1 MSKQVTNEEVLA
13 AGKKKRQAQRQKT
26 AAETN
31 KFNATKVAGH
41 EAAAEQALAEADAI
55 NQEVEEGIVAENN
68 VETPTYQSITYNGKT
83 YSPEEVGKMFN
94 AIETWGQHNLRP
106 GDLKRFQKGMEGLH
120 AQNQAGHIFISGV
133 DPDYNRRGKFGGDAN
148 IIPEILLLR
157 LLKEGSSGGTAT
169 SGTSSTSTQPSATST
184 TSGSPVGKID
194 DFRKY
199 IMDTQ
204 FGGNYQQYKA
214 DLEAEERYTTRE
226 ERLEHIRDAARAIM
240 TERNLDTS
248 DLDALTEEK
257 DLLRQMQALG
267 VNMNEVRQYLGIQK
281 AVVDPYN
288 IKIDPTKIH
297 QGYTVVQDLMN
308 DGYGIITGPNGPVL
322 IDSNYQQVKKG
333 PDELI
338 HNKNG
343 YVIFTDSQGNLKYG
357 DLASFNQADFKA
369 LQNINSLGTT
379 TFTGWQDYT
388 IGNESKWND
397 YLEDIFEGKSGK
409 VQYLDIT
416 GVFPELQGYG
426 DYKIIATDNI
436 SEDAQGGK
444 YFQNSNG
451 YLYKP
456 NGEKIP
462 IKINTGTDSK
472 ITITGPDNKV
482 LYSGFG
488 ETRTNYD
495 TGWLDKGSYDFSY
508 MDDYG
513 LNRGIRGNED
523 YNLDMEEIDRETG
536 KLKDKWYHND
546 ALSILGNVGLMI
558 SGFFT
563 GGATTAAAWGARGL
577 SAGAKA
583 IKAAKAAKA
592 LKKLS
597 KTAKTAKHLNTGVGA
612 LGTAGLIVHTLTGGY
627 GQQMDAETAEEM
639 SALIDGM
646 SSDLLNKNQYS
657 DTDAKAYA
665 YTVYRILTKEN
676 TQSLQRGVREML
688 MSEGWTTNDI
698 KQLYDQFINF
708 GIVKEKTLEKRN
720 GGVLKAQSGLSFE
733 NVVTKDNEDIYK
745 AQWAE
750 QKAIDDYNNMTE
762 VGDPHAQT
770 KGGHGIGSNE
780 WDVYDT
786 VDSIVIGLDTL
797 AAGASFIP
805 GAGSIVSAISGIA
818 ATGVQFINDIAKGE
832 EGSTVLKNLA
842 WNGAFAVLG
851 AIPGVKAL
859 KAGKAIKAGK
869 QAINKSVKEIHKLA
883 KAEDNMEGAL
893 KAYETA
899 ADSIKSALVNN
910 KKEIATGLSK
920 LANNEWV
927 MGAAKW
933 AGRAMQVAGA
943 GTGAIGAYNVI
954 TDAASGEEIQLQDVR
969 MMLGG
974 LTGTAAG
981 AMHSLGKRAA
991 KNVGT
996 TVGNAMDELGIV
1008 AKTDAIPKQ
1017 EVKIGDVEIEIDVT
1031 ANMTKKQAKEAAN
1044 NKIKE
1049 IRNNLEQEI
1058 KKPVGNGEGQITE
1071 EALKQNKELI
1081 AKYDAALEDDTWLKF
1096 WKKKDIKGFDENAA
1110 KQSDDWKNQLIATK
1124 PKSEGDSA
1132 WQNFGRWYG
1141 KRYLGLNEKSVK
1153 ALFKDDGAID
1163 DVKAYQSSKAAQE
1176 AQKTDIAET
1185 EPQVKGVEPNV
1196 EVKPEV
1202 NPASSPEYNPKNASM
1217 EAAPKTAESPI
1228 KTPIEV
1234 RAQTGQQIE
1243 SPIKGA
1249 NEVPQEL
1256 QKLTKEKNNKIVYT
1270 KQELDDQELKHVTS
1284 KKELLAKRKQLVQQN
1299 PNLYEL
1305 KGGRL
1310 HLKRIDGKLTT
1321 EARRWFDD
1329 LIKRGLQP
1337 DYVKGANGV
1346 FIDPVTKE
1354 TIYYSEGGSLNQIQ
1368 LQKLGGLAQK
1378 ANNRLGEPSSIQVDK
1393 FQPGGSARPAG
1404 SSANIQYT
1412 SENSNW
1418 YDLMG
1423 ENFLNQ
1429 LYQRLANAKTPQ
1441 EKTNLLNQI
1450 NGFQTAHHGLY
1461 TTQTDLNGDKRQLK
1475 TWVNKNEDVEKYQ
1488 TDINNAFNFVNQE
1501 GIANATNLGAFT
1513 TTKNSYGI
1521 DAATKWGADGLY
1533 GAQTDMR
1540 RVLGRKGDMT
1550 DDQFDYHKN
1559 MFNSLGYE
1567 MYLDEPT
1574 GYYMLKEK
1582 STTDP
1587 TVEKPEDNPKVN
1599 PEVEPKKDPN
1609 VTVTPTTENGESP
1622 KQYMGLDA
1630 TAVEALPTL
1639 LRSLQTNKANL
1650 ELMNSTTAPLH
1661 RYKNDHYKLTTDLT
1675 SENYLGALA
1684 AQAYHHADNV
1694 AHNTADLRQAQAVQ
1708 MQGNQQASDYQL
1720 KGALANKQ
1728 AYDESSKIAMAT
1740 ENEDSNYNRQV
1751 ADTNDQII
1759 NADIMAK
1766 MQQLAGY
1773 NTANKNNWDTYET
1786 TVRMGKDLVKKQLA
1800 SQAQQKAYM
1809 DYQNN
1814 YKTAYDK
1821 YTTDTNAVTD
1831 AISSLLQEQQDQYNL
1846 ASEGGANMSQFN
1858 SVFDADQKVSF
1869 YRYNPTTR
1877 QYEENAS
1884 YFDPKQNSNAAAYQL
1899 AKQKGWTWNQLKEY
1913 LNNQAYKT
1921 YESSVANYYRDY
1933 NNALNGTQYVHG
1945 QYYHIPYQEPW
1956 RGYLSDR
1963 TITQHKDGGTL
1974 SAKDRKEI
1982 VRLREGYKNLQKQVE
1997 NMYESLKRDSKMV
2010 ENILDGLSKERSFL
2024 LKQIFR

>member
-106 GDLKRFQKGMEGLH
+106 GDLKRFQKGMEGLR
-120 AQNQAGHIFISGV
+120 ASNQAGHIFISGV

-226 ERLEHIRDAARAIM
+226 ERLEHIRDAARDIM

-248 DLDALTEEK
+248 NLDALTEEK

-281 AVVDPYN
+281 EVVDPYN
-288 IKIDPTKIH
+288 ITLDMDKIP
-297 QGYTVVQDLMN
+297 GYTKVADYMN
-308 DGYGIITGPNGPVL
+308 DGYAVIEKNGVKRI
-322 IDSNYQQVKKG
+322 IDSNYQLVEAV
-333 PDELI
+333 PDHLFM
-338 HNKNG
+338 NKNG
-343 YVIFTDSQGNLKYG
+343 KVLFTDSQGNILTG
-357 DLASFNQADFKA
+357 DLTSFDANQYKA
-369 LQNINSLGTT
+369 LQNVEGHKDWSK
-379 TFTGWQDYT
+379 GWITYQMGDDSYY
-388 IGNESKWND
+388 ND
-397 YLEDIFEGKSGK
+397 YFEKLYEGRTGEVKTYDATGSFPNLPGYEGYKVLVNDGLYEDESGAAIFK
-409 VQYLDIT
+409 
-416 GVFPELQGYG
+416 
-426 DYKIIATDNI
+426 
-436 SEDAQGGK
+436 
-444 YFQNSNG
+444 NSNG
-451 YLYKP
+451 WLYDPKTG
-456 NGEKIP
+456 NKKA
-462 IKINTGTDSK
+462 IKINTGADSK
-472 ITITGPDNKV
+472 VTITDESGTA

-488 ETRTNYD
+488 GTPTNHD
-495 TGWLDKGSYDFSY
+495 ANWLQSGYSDFRY
-508 MDDYG
+508 MNDYA
-513 LNRGIRGNED
+513 LNRGIIGNED
-523 YNLDMEEIDRETG
+523 YNLDLEEIDLETG
-536 KLKDKWYHND
+536 KLKDEWYHND
-546 ALSILGNVGLMI
+546 AVGAIGNALLWGAGLL
-558 SGFFT
+558 T
-563 GGATTAAAWGARGL
+563 GGAATALGATAKGLKAVKGAKNIAKWTKKGSTFLKNHKKAAGWLGKAAA
-577 SAGAKA
+577 
-583 IKAAKAAKA
+583 
-592 LKKLS
+592 
-597 KTAKTAKHLNTGVGA
+597 T
-612 LGTAGLIVHTLTGGY
+612 TGGIVMAITNGY
-627 GQQMDAETAEEM
+627 WQQMDPELAKEM
-639 SALIDGM
+639 QGLISNM
-646 SSDLLNKNQYS
+646 SGDLLTNNNYS
-657 DTDAKAYA
+657 DVDAKAYA
-665 YTVYRILTKEN
+665 YTVYRILTKER
-676 TQSLQRGVREML
+676 TQSLQKGVRDML
-688 MSEGWTTNDI
+688 MTEGWTQDDI
-698 KQLYDQFINF
+698 RQLFNQFEAF
-708 GIVKEKTLEKRN
+708 GIVNAKASASTQTPSQKQ
-720 GGVLKAQSGLSFE
+720 GGILKAQTGLVL
-733 NVVTKDNEDIYK
+733 NGVTDDTMEESKIAYDK
-745 AQWAE
+745 
-750 QKAIDDYNNMTE
+750 QKAIDDYNNME
-762 VGDPHAQT
+762 MVGDPYVKT

-780 WDVYDT
+780 WDAYDT

-805 GAGSIVSAISGIA
+805 GVGSIVSAISGVA
-818 ATGVQFINDIAKGE
+818 ATGVQLINDIAKGE
-832 EGSTVLKNLA
+832 EGPTVLKNLA

-859 KAGKAIKAGK
+859 KAGKAIKQGIKAVD
-869 QAINKSVKEIHKLA
+869 KSVDAMKTAA
-883 KAEDNMEGAL
+883 KAGNMDDAL
-893 KAYETA
+893 NLYETA
-899 ADSIKSALVNN
+899 ADSIKSTLRKD
-910 KKEIATGLSK
+910 KKAIGWGLDK

-927 MGAAKW
+927 MGAAKY

-996 TVGNAMDELGIV
+996 TIGNAMDELGIV

-1017 EVKIGDVEIEIDVT
+1017 KVKIGDVEIEIDVT

-1081 AKYDAALEDDTWLKF
+1081 AKYDAALEDSTWLKF

-1110 KQSDDWKNQLIATK
+1110 KQSDDWKNQLVATK

-1141 KRYLGLNEKSVK
+1141 KRYLGLDEASVK
-1153 ALFKDDGAID
+1153 QMFKADEAID
-1163 DVKAYQSSKAAQE
+1163 DIKAYQKSKTA
-1176 AQKTDIAET
+1176 KSIDAET
-1185 EPQVKGVEPNV
+1185 TKTSNEPKQVEEPTSTQ
-1196 EVKPEV
+1196 KPAV
-1202 NPASSPEYNPKNASM
+1202 NPTSDPNYNPKNASM
-1217 EAAPKTAESPI
+1217 EDAPQAVESPI
-1228 KTPIEV
+1228 KTPTEV
-1234 RAQTGQQIE
+1234 QAQTGQQLE
-1243 SPIKGA
+1243 SPIKGV
-1249 NEVPQEL
+1249 NESP
-1256 QKLTKEKNNKIVYT
+1256 KISNT
-1270 KQELDDQELKHVTS
+1270 
-1284 KKELLAKRKQLVQQN
+1284 KKELSEYIKNN
-1299 PNLYEL
+1299 PGKGL
-1305 KGGRL
+1305 KLRGGKIVLER
-1310 HLKRIDGKLTT
+1310 DTNGKLTR
-1321 EARRWFDD
+1321 EAKAFISQ
-1329 LIKRGLQP
+1329 LSKQGIKGRPLKPGEFRGLPANQFSQAVYELP
-1337 DYVKGANGV
+1337 DG
-1346 FIDPVTKE
+1346 TL
-1354 TIYYSEGGSLNQIQ
+1354 IYYQQGGSLNQIQ

-1378 ANNRLGEPSSIQVDK
+1378 ANNRLGESSNIQVDK

-1412 SENSNW
+1412 SENPNW
-1418 YDLMG
+1418 FSLMG
-1423 ENFLNQ
+1423 NEFIQQ
-1429 LYQRLANAKTPQ
+1429 LINKLKSETDPEKRKQLVNRINEMQRNHAA
-1441 EKTNLLNQI
+1441 
-1450 NGFQTAHHGLY
+1450 LY
-1461 TTQTDLNGDKRQLK
+1461 KTQTTDGKLK
-1475 TWVNKNEDVEKYQ
+1475 DWITKDEATSAYQ
-1488 TDINNAFNFVNQE
+1488 KTINDEFSFVNTD
-1501 GIANATNLGAFT
+1501 GISNATNQGLFT

-1521 DAATKWGADGLY
+1521 DSPTKWGTDGLY

-1540 RVLGRKGDMT
+1540 RLLGRSGDYDLDPSMLNT
-1550 DDQFDYHKN
+1550 I
-1559 MFNSLGYE
+1559 NSGFEELGYE

-1582 STTDP
+1582 SATDP
-1587 TVEKPEDNPKVN
+1587 TVKKPEDNTKVN
-1599 PEVEPKKDPN
+1599 TEVKPKTDPN
-1609 VTVTPTTENGESP
+1609 VTVSPTPEKVEPP

-1630 TAVEALPTL
+1630 TAIEALPTL

-1650 ELMNSTTAPLH
+1650 ELINSTNAPLH

-1708 MQGNQQASDYQL
+1708 MQGNQQASDLQL
-1720 KGALANKQ
+1720 QGAQANKK

-1800 SQAQQKAYM
+1800 SQAQQQAYM

-1821 YTTDTNAVTD
+1821 YTTDTSAMTD
-1831 AISSLLQEQQDQYNL
+1831 TISSLLQEQQDQYNL
-1846 ASEGGANMSQFN
+1846 ASEGGADMSQFN

-1963 TITQHKDGGTL
+1963 TITQHKEGGTL

>member
-31 KFNATKVAGH
+31 KFNATKVAEH
-41 EAAAEQALAEADAI
+41 EAAAAQALAEADAI
-55 NQEVEEGIVAENN
+55 NQEVDEGIVAEDN

-106 GDLKRFQKGMEGLH
+106 GDLKRFQKGMEGLR
-120 AQNQAGHIFISGV
+120 ASNQAGHIFISGV

-148 IIPEILLLR
+148 IIPERLLLK
-157 LLKEGSSGGTAT
+157 LLEGSSGGTAT
-169 SGTSSTSTQPSATST
+169 SGTSSTSTPPSATST

-248 DLDALTEEK
+248 NLDALTEEK
-257 DLLRQMQALG
+257 DLLRQMQSLG

-281 AVVDPYN
+281 EVVDPYN
-288 IKIDPTKIH
+288 ITLDMDKIP
-297 QGYTVVQDLMN
+297 GYTKVADYMN
-308 DGYGIITGPNGPVL
+308 DGYAVIEKDGVKRI
-322 IDSNYQQVKKG
+322 IDSNYQLVEAV
-333 PDELI
+333 PDHLFM
-338 HNKNG
+338 NKNG
-343 YVIFTDSQGNLKYG
+343 KVLFTDSQGNILTG
-357 DLASFNQADFKA
+357 DLTSFDANQYKA
-369 LQNINSLGTT
+369 LQNANNQGRTP
-379 TFTGWQDYT
+379 FQMNPYK
-388 IGNESKWND
+388 IGDDNTWND
-397 YLEDIFEGKSGK
+397 YFETLFAGQTGEKQWTDLTGK
-409 VQYLDIT
+409 
-416 GVFPELQGYG
+416 FPELTGYG
-426 DYKIIATDNI
+426 DYKIIATDGITTDGNGLFFNN
-436 SEDAQGGK
+436 SDAWLFNPKTGQK
-444 YFQNSNG
+444 
-451 YLYKP
+451 
-456 NGEKIP
+456 EA
-462 IKINTGTDSK
+462 IKINTGADSK
-472 ITITGPDNKV
+472 ITITGSNGQV
-482 LYSGFG
+482 LYTGFG
-488 ETRTNYD
+488 EDRQNYD
-495 TGWLDKGSYDFSY
+495 LGWYNAGIHDLSY
-508 MDDYG
+508 MNDYEISG
-513 LNRGIRGNED
+513 DVVGNANYD
-523 YNLDMEEIDRETG
+523 IDLEEINLKTG
-536 KLKDKWYHND
+536 DLKDNWWNND
-546 ALSILGNVGLMI
+546 IWRWINPLSFGPLGALLSSKYGKQLTAEQAEQLAPKI
-558 SGFFT
+558 SNIS
-563 GGATTAAAWGARGL
+563 RQL
-577 SAGAKA
+577 
-583 IKAAKAAKA
+583 
-592 LKKLS
+592 LS
-597 KTAKTAKHLNTGVGA
+597 KTEYDDV
-612 LGTAGLIVHTLTGGY
+612 
-627 GQQMDAETAEEM
+627 
-639 SALIDGM
+639 
-646 SSDLLNKNQYS
+646 
-657 DTDAKAYA
+657 DTKAYA
-665 YTVYRILTKEN
+665 YTVYRILTKEG
-676 TQSLQRGVREML
+676 TQSLQKGVREFL
-688 MSEGWTTNDI
+688 KDWSPTHI
-698 KQLYDQFINF
+698 QQLHNKLKAF
-708 GIVKEKTLEKRN
+708 GIIASKTPQTTQTESQKQ
-720 GGVLKAQSGLSFE
+720 GGILKAQSGMSLDNMVTPE
-733 NVVTKDNEDIYK
+733 NADIYK

-750 QKAIDDYNNMTE
+750 QKAIDNYNNME
-762 VGDPHAQT
+762 MVGNPHVKT

-780 WDVYDT
+780 WDIYDT
-786 VDSIVIGLDTL
+786 ADSIVIGLDTL

-805 GAGSIVSAISGIA
+805 GVGSIVSAISGVA
-818 ATGVQFINDIAKGE
+818 ATGVQLINDIAKGE
-832 EGSTVLKNLA
+832 DGSTVLKNLA

-859 KAGKAIKAGK
+859 KAGKAIKQGIKAVD
-869 QAINKSVKEIHKLA
+869 KSVDAMKTAA
-883 KAEDNMEGAL
+883 KAGNMDDAL
-893 KAYETA
+893 NLYETA
-899 ADSIKSALVNN
+899 ADSIKSTLRKD
-910 KKEIATGLSK
+910 KKAIGWGLDK

-927 MGAAKW
+927 MGAAKY

-954 TDAASGEEIQLQDVR
+954 TDAASGEEVQLQDVR

-991 KNVGT
+991 KNIGT
-996 TVGNAMDELGIV
+996 TVGDAMDELGIA
-1008 AKTDAIPKQ
+1008 AKSTTPGKQ
-1017 EVKIGDVEIEIDVT
+1017 KVKLGKHEVEIDVA
-1031 ANMTKKQAKEAAN
+1031 ANMTKDEAREAA
-1044 NKIKE
+1044 KS
-1049 IRNNLEQEI
+1049 Q
-1058 KKPVGNGEGQITE
+1058 
-1071 EALKQNKELI
+1071 LI
-1081 AKYDAALEDDTWLKF
+1081 AKRDEAKRVATLKAGTKDGDVDVTEALIKQKQSEADELDRLLAKDDKF
-1096 WKKKDIKGFDENAA
+1096 FSKKMKLSGFDENAA
-1110 KQSDDWKNQLIATK
+1110 KQSDDWKNQLVATK

-1141 KRYLGLNEKSVK
+1141 KRYLGLDEKSVK
-1153 ALFKDDGAID
+1153 SLFKDDGAID
-1163 DVKAYQSSKAAQE
+1163 DVKSYQSSKAAQE

-1185 EPQVKGVEPNV
+1185 EPQVKDVETNV

-1217 EAAPKTAESPI
+1217 EPNQEIPTEGPKLLNAYVNPNKQLTKNPFTSSQVTNPKTQTSKVQIKLPAYVEETLKTYPGLKWNGKTYGLQRTPDGKNYSKESKLLL
-1228 KTPIEV
+1228 KT
-1234 RAQTGQQIE
+1234 
-1243 SPIKGA
+1243 
-1249 NEVPQEL
+1249 L
-1256 QKLTKEKNNKIVYT
+1256 LKNPNNWKRV
-1270 KQELDDQELKHVTS
+1270 ELDG
-1284 KKELLAKRKQLVQQN
+1284 KRYFEGIGSHN
-1299 PNLYEL
+1299 
-1305 KGGRL
+1305 
-1310 HLKRIDGKLTT
+1310 
-1321 EARRWFDD
+1321 
-1329 LIKRGLQP
+1329 RGLIIEYQQ
-1337 DYVKGANGV
+1337 
-1346 FIDPVTKE
+1346 
-1354 TIYYSEGGSLNQIQ
+1354 GGSLNQIQ

-1378 ANNRLGEPSSIQVDK
+1378 ANNRLGESSNIQVDK

-1412 SENSNW
+1412 SENPNW
-1418 YDLMG
+1418 FSLMG
-1423 ENFLNQ
+1423 NEFIQQ
-1429 LYQRLANAKTPQ
+1429 LINKLKSETDPEKRKQLVNRINEMQRNHAA
-1441 EKTNLLNQI
+1441 
-1450 NGFQTAHHGLY
+1450 LY
-1461 TTQTDLNGDKRQLK
+1461 KTQTTDGKLK
-1475 TWVNKNEDVEKYQ
+1475 DWITKDEATSAYQ
-1488 TDINNAFNFVNQE
+1488 KTINDEFSFVNTD
-1501 GIANATNLGAFT
+1501 GISNATNQGLFT

-1521 DAATKWGADGLY
+1521 DSPTKWGTDGLY

-1540 RVLGRKGDMT
+1540 RLLGRSGDYDLDPSMLNT
-1550 DDQFDYHKN
+1550 I
-1559 MFNSLGYE
+1559 NSGFGELGYE
-1567 MYLDEPT
+1567 MYLDDPT
-1574 GYYMLKEK
+1574 GYYMLREK
-1582 STTDP
+1582 SAADP
-1587 TVEKPEDNPKVN
+1587 VVEKPEDT
-1599 PEVEPKKDPN
+1599 PEVTPEVKPKTDPN
-1609 VTVTPTTENGESP
+1609 VTVSPTPEKVEPP
-1622 KQYMGLDA
+1622 KQYRGLDA
-1630 TAVEALPTL
+1630 TAIEALPTL

-1650 ELMNSTTAPLH
+1650 ELMNSTNAPLH

-1708 MQGNQQASDYQL
+1708 MQGNQQASDLQL
-1720 KGALANKQ
+1720 QGAQANKK

-1800 SQAQQKAYM
+1800 SQAQQQAYM

-1821 YTTDTNAVTD
+1821 YTTDTSAVTD
-1831 AISSLLQEQQDQYNL
+1831 TISSLLQEQQDQYNL
-1846 ASEGGANMSQFN
+1846 ASEGGADMSQFN

-1956 RGYLSDR
+1956 RGHLSDR
-1963 TITQHKDGGTL
+1963 TITQHKEGGTL

>member
-31 KFNATKVAGH
+31 KFNATKVAEH
-41 EAAAEQALAEADAI
+41 EAAAEQALAKADAI
-55 NQEVEEGIVAENN
+55 NQEVEEGIVAEDNI
-68 VETPTYQSITYNGKT
+68 ETPTYQSITYNGKT
-83 YSPEEVGKMFN
+83 YSPEEVGQMFN

-106 GDLKRFQKGMEGLH
+106 GDLKRFQKGMEGLR
-120 AQNQAGHIFISGV
+120 ASNQAGHIFISGV

-148 IIPEILLLR
+148 IIPERLLLK
-157 LLKEGSSGGTAT
+157 LLEGSSGGTAT
-169 SGTSSTSTQPSATST
+169 SGTSSTSTTSSATST

-281 AVVDPYN
+281 EVVDPYSVTLDMD
-288 IKIDPTKIH
+288 KIP
-297 QGYTVVQDLMN
+297 GYTKVADYMN
-308 DGYGIITGPNGPVL
+308 DGYAVIEKDGVKRI
-322 IDSNYQQVKKG
+322 IDSNYQLVEAI
-333 PDELI
+333 PDHLFM
-338 HNKNG
+338 NKNG
-343 YVIFTDSQGNLKYG
+343 KVLFTDSQSNILTG
-357 DLASFNQADFKA
+357 DLTSFDANQYKA
-369 LQNINSLGTT
+369 LQNVNNQGRTP
-379 TFTGWQDYT
+379 FQMNPYK
-388 IGNESKWND
+388 IGDDNTWND
-397 YLEDIFEGKSGK
+397 YFETLFAGQTGEKQWTDLTGK
-409 VQYLDIT
+409 
-416 GVFPELQGYG
+416 FPELTGYG
-426 DYKIIATDNI
+426 DYKIIATDGI
-436 SEDAQGGK
+436 TTDGK
-444 YFQNSNG
+444 GLFFNNSNAWLFNPKTG
-451 YLYKP
+451 QK
-456 NGEKIP
+456 EA
-462 IKINTGTDSK
+462 IKINTGSDSK
-472 ITITGPDNKV
+472 ITITGSNGQI
-482 LYSGFG
+482 LYNGFG
-488 ETRTNYD
+488 EDRQNYD
-495 TGWLDKGSYDFSY
+495 LGWYNAGTHDLSY
-508 MDDYG
+508 MNDYEISG
-513 LNRGIRGNED
+513 DVVGNANYD
-523 YNLDMEEIDRETG
+523 IDLEEINLKTG
-536 KLKDKWYHND
+536 DLKDNWWQND
-546 ALSILGNVGLMI
+546 ALK
-558 SGFFT
+558 F
-563 GGATTAAAWGARGL
+563 AWGFGL
-577 SAGAKA
+577 PALLTPGYGKQLTAGQAEQLAPK
-583 IKAAKAAKA
+583 ISHIGRQ
-592 LKKLS
+592 LLS
-597 KTAKTAKHLNTGVGA
+597 KTAYDDV
-612 LGTAGLIVHTLTGGY
+612 
-627 GQQMDAETAEEM
+627 
-639 SALIDGM
+639 
-646 SSDLLNKNQYS
+646 
-657 DTDAKAYA
+657 DAKAYA
-665 YTVYRILTKEN
+665 YTVYRILTKEG
-676 TQSLQRGVREML
+676 TQSLQKGVREFL
-688 MSEGWTTNDI
+688 KDWSPTHI
-698 KQLYDQFINF
+698 QQLHNKLKAF
-708 GIVKEKTLEKRN
+708 GIIASKTQQTAQTESQKQ
-720 GGVLKAQSGLSFE
+720 GGVLKAQSGMSLDNMITPE
-733 NVVTKDNEDIYK
+733 NADIYK

-750 QKAIDDYNNMTE
+750 QKAIDDYNNME
-762 VGDPHAQT
+762 MVGDPHIKT

-780 WDVYDT
+780 WGVHDT

-805 GAGSIVSAISGIA
+805 GVGSIVSAISGVA
-818 ATGVQFINDIAKGE
+818 ATGVQLINDIAKGE
-832 EGSTVLKNLA
+832 DGSTVLKNLA

-859 KAGKAIKAGK
+859 KAGKAIKQGIKAVD
-869 QAINKSVKEIHKLA
+869 KSVDAMKTAA
-883 KAEDNMEGAL
+883 KAGQMDDAL

-899 ADSIKSALVNN
+899 ADSIKATLRKD
-910 KKEIATGLSK
+910 KKAIGWGLDK

-927 MGAAKW
+927 MGTAKW
-933 AGRAMQVAGA
+933 AGRAMQIAGA
-943 GTGAIGAYNVI
+943 GTGAIGTYNVI
-954 TDAASGEEIQLQDVR
+954 TDAASGEEVQLQDVR

-991 KNVGT
+991 KNIGT
-996 TVGNAMDELGIV
+996 TVGDAMDELGIV
-1008 AKTDAIPKQ
+1008 SKQ
-1017 EVKIGDVEIEIDVT
+1017 AAAGKQKVKLGKHEIEIDVP
-1031 ANMTKKQAKEAAN
+1031 ANMTKDEAREAA
-1044 NKIKE
+1044 KS
-1049 IRNNLEQEI
+1049 Q
-1058 KKPVGNGEGQITE
+1058 
-1071 EALKQNKELI
+1071 LI
-1081 AKYDAALEDDTWLKF
+1081 AKRDEAKRMAALKVGTKDGDIDVTEALIKQKQSEADELDKLLAKDEKFFSRKLKLS
-1096 WKKKDIKGFDENAA
+1096 GFDENAA
-1110 KQSDDWKNQLIATK
+1110 KQSDNWKEQLIATK
-1124 PKSEGDSA
+1124 PKGDNDSA
-1132 WQNFGRWYG
+1132 WENFGRWYG
-1141 KRYLGLNEKSVK
+1141 KKYLGLDETSVK
-1153 ALFKDDGAID
+1153 SLFKDSGAID
-1163 DVKAYQSSKAAQE
+1163 DIKAYQKNKAG
-1176 AQKTDIAET
+1176 QKTDIEET
-1185 EPQVKGVEPNV
+1185 KPQVEETTQAVVNPN
-1196 EVKPEV
+1196 PAV

-1217 EAAPKTAESPI
+1217 EQVPQTAENPI
-1228 KTPIEV
+1228 KTPMEV
-1234 RAQTGQQIE
+1234 QAQTGQQIE
-1243 SPIKGA
+1243 APIKGA
-1249 NEVPQEL
+1249 NEIPKISNTKKEL
-1256 QKLTKEKNNKIVYT
+1256 LEYIKNNPGRGLKLRGEKIVLERGANGKLTKEAKSFMSQLF
-1270 KQELDDQELKHVTS
+1270 KQGIKGRPLKPGEFRGLPANQFSQAV
-1284 KKELLAKRKQLVQQN
+1284 
-1299 PNLYEL
+1299 YEL
-1305 KGGRL
+1305 P
-1310 HLKRIDGKLTT
+1310 DGTL
-1321 EARRWFDD
+1321 
-1329 LIKRGLQP
+1329 
-1337 DYVKGANGV
+1337 
-1346 FIDPVTKE
+1346 
-1354 TIYYSEGGSLNQIQ
+1354 IYYQQGGALNQIQ

-1378 ANNRLGEPSSIQVDK
+1378 ANNRLGEPSSIQIDK
-1393 FQPGGSARPAG
+1393 FELGGTNRPAG
-1404 SSANIQYT
+1404 SARNVEYAV
-1412 SENSNW
+1412 ENPNW

-1429 LYQRLANAKTPQ
+1429 LYQRLANAKTHQ
-1441 EKTNLLNQI
+1441 EKINLLNQI

-1475 TWVNKNEDVEKYQ
+1475 TWVNKNADVEKYQ
-1488 TDINNAFNFVNQE
+1488 NDINNTFNFVNQE
-1501 GIANATNLGAFT
+1501 GIANATDLGAFT

-1521 DAATKWGADGLY
+1521 DAATKWNADGLY

-1550 DDQFDYHKN
+1550 DDQFNYHKN
-1559 MFNSLGYE
+1559 MFDSLGYE
-1567 MYLDEPT
+1567 MYLDETT

-1582 STTDP
+1582 SATDP

-1609 VTVTPTTENGESP
+1609 VTVTPTPEGTEPP
-1622 KQYMGLDA
+1622 KQYIGLDA

-1650 ELMNSTTAPLH
+1650 ELMNSTNAPLH

-1675 SENYLGALA
+1675 SENYLGELA

-1708 MQGNQQASDYQL
+1708 MQGNQQASDLQL
-1720 KGALANKQ
+1720 QGAQANKK
-1728 AYDESSKIAMAT
+1728 AYDESAKIAMAT
-1740 ENEDSNYNRQV
+1740 ENEDSEYNRQA

-1759 NADIMAK
+1759 HADIMAK
-1766 MQQLAGY
+1766 MQQLAGH

-1800 SQAQQKAYM
+1800 SQAQQQAYM

-1821 YTTDTNAVTD
+1821 YTTDTSAVTD

-1846 ASEGGANMSQFN
+1846 ASEGGADMSQFN
-1858 SVFDADQKVSF
+1858 SIFDADQIVSF

-1933 NNALNGTQYVHG
+1933 HNALNGTQYVHG
-1945 QYYHIPYQEPW
+1945 QYYHIPYSKPW

-1963 TITQHKDGGTL
+1963 DITQHKEGGTL

>member
-13 AGKKKRQAQRQKT
+13 ADKKKRQAQRQKT

-31 KFNATKVAGH
+31 KFNATKVAEH

-55 NQEVEEGIVAENN
+55 NKEVEEGIIAEDNI
-68 VETPTYQSITYNGKT
+68 ETPTYQSITYNGKT

-106 GDLKRFQKGMEGLH
+106 GDLKRFQKGMEGLR
-120 AQNQAGHIFISGV
+120 ASNQAGHIFISGV

-148 IIPEILLLR
+148 IIPERLLLK
-157 LLKEGSSGGTAT
+157 LLEGSSGGTAT
-169 SGTSSTSTQPSATST
+169 SGTSSTSTTSSATST

-248 DLDALTEEK
+248 NLDSLTEEK

-281 AVVDPYN
+281 EVIDPYN
-288 IKIDPTKIH
+288 ITLDMDKIP
-297 QGYTVVQDLMN
+297 GYTKVADYMN
-308 DGYGIITGPNGPVL
+308 DGYAVIEKNGVKRI
-322 IDSNYQQVKKG
+322 IDSNYQLVEAV
-333 PDELI
+333 PDHLFM
-338 HNKNG
+338 NKNG
-343 YVIFTDSQGNLKYG
+343 KVLFTDSQGNILTG
-357 DLASFNQADFKA
+357 DLTSFDVNQYKA
-369 LQNINSLGTT
+369 LQNANNQGRTP
-379 TFTGWQDYT
+379 FQMNPYK
-388 IGNESKWND
+388 IGDDNTWND
-397 YLEDIFEGKSGK
+397 YFETLFAGQTGEKQWTDLTGK
-409 VQYLDIT
+409 
-416 GVFPELQGYG
+416 FPELTGYG
-426 DYKIIATDNI
+426 DYKIIATDGI
-436 SEDAQGGK
+436 TTDGK
-444 YFQNSNG
+444 GLFFNNSNAWLFNPKTG
-451 YLYKP
+451 QK
-456 NGEKIP
+456 EA
-462 IKINTGTDSK
+462 IKINTGSDSK
-472 ITITGPDNKV
+472 ITITGSNGQV
-482 LYSGFG
+482 LYNGFG
-488 ETRTNYD
+488 EDRQNYD
-495 TGWLDKGSYDFSY
+495 LGWYNTGTHDLSY
-508 MDDYG
+508 MNDYEISG
-513 LNRGIRGNED
+513 DVVGNANYD
-523 YNLDMEEIDRETG
+523 IDLEEINLKTG
-536 KLKDKWYHND
+536 DLKDNWWNND
-546 ALSILGNVGLMI
+546 TWRFINPLTLGALGALFSPKYGKQLTAGQAEQLAPKI
-558 SGFFT
+558 SHIG
-563 GGATTAAAWGARGL
+563 RQL
-577 SAGAKA
+577 
-583 IKAAKAAKA
+583 
-592 LKKLS
+592 LS
-597 KTAKTAKHLNTGVGA
+597 KTAYDDV
-612 LGTAGLIVHTLTGGY
+612 
-627 GQQMDAETAEEM
+627 
-639 SALIDGM
+639 
-646 SSDLLNKNQYS
+646 
-657 DTDAKAYA
+657 DAKAYA
-665 YTVYRILTKEN
+665 YTVYRILTKEG
-676 TQSLQRGVREML
+676 TQSLQKGVREFL
-688 MSEGWTTNDI
+688 KDWNPTHI
-698 KQLYDQFINF
+698 QQLHNKLKAF
-708 GIVKEKTLEKRN
+708 GIIASKTPQTTQTESQKQ
-720 GGVLKAQSGLSFE
+720 GGILKAQSGMSLDNMVTPE
-733 NVVTKDNEDIYK
+733 NADIYK

-750 QKAIDDYNNMTE
+750 QKAIDDYNNME
-762 VGDPHAQT
+762 MVGDPHVKT

-780 WDVYDT
+780 WDGYDT

-805 GAGSIVSAISGIA
+805 GVGSIVSAISGVA
-818 ATGVQFINDIAKGE
+818 ATGVQLINDIAKGE
-832 EGSTVLKNLA
+832 DGSTVLKNLA
-842 WNGAFAVLG
+842 WNGSFAVLG

-859 KAGKAIKAGK
+859 KAGKAIKQGIKAVD
-869 QAINKSVKEIHKLA
+869 KSVDAMKTAA
-883 KAEDNMEGAL
+883 KAGNMDDAL
-893 KAYETA
+893 NLYETA
-899 ADSIKSALVNN
+899 ADSIKTTLRKD
-910 KKEIATGLSK
+910 KKAISWGLDK
-920 LANNEWV
+920 LANNEWI
-927 MGAAKW
+927 MGAAKH
-933 AGRAMQVAGA
+933 AGRAMQIAGA

-954 TDAASGEEIQLQDVR
+954 TDAASGEEVQLQDVR

-996 TVGNAMDELGIV
+996 TVGNAMDELGIA
-1008 AKTDAIPKQ
+1008 AKTDALPKQ
-1017 EVKIGDVEIEIDVT
+1017 KVKIGDVEVEIDVT

-1044 NKIKE
+1044 NKIKDL
-1049 IRNNLEQEI
+1049 RNNLEQEI
-1058 KKPVGNGEGQITE
+1058 KKPVGNDEGQITE
-1071 EALKQNKELI
+1071 EALKQNKDLI
-1081 AKYDAALEDDTWLKF
+1081 AKYDAALKDDSWLKF

-1110 KQSDDWKNQLIATK
+1110 KQSDDWKEQLIATK
-1124 PKSEGDSA
+1124 PKGDTDSA
-1132 WQNFGRWYG
+1132 WENFGRWYG
-1141 KRYLGLNEKSVK
+1141 KKYLGLDETSVK
-1153 ALFKDDGAID
+1153 SLFKDDDTID
-1163 DVKAYQSSKAAQE
+1163 SIKAYQKNKAAKQTQE
-1176 AQKTDIAET
+1176 T
-1185 EPQVKGVEPNV
+1185 NV
-1196 EVKPEV
+1196 EEAKPQAAEATPADVKPGV

-1217 EAAPKTAESPI
+1217 EAAPQAAETPIKTPTEVQAQTGQDLESPI
-1228 KTPIEV
+1228 KSTDEIPKEL
-1234 RAQTGQQIE
+1234 
-1243 SPIKGA
+1243 
-1249 NEVPQEL
+1249 QEL
-1256 QKLTKEKNNKIVYT
+1256 GAKKYKKIYTKE
-1270 KQELDDQELKHVTS
+1270 ELDEEELKHITGGD
-1284 KKELLAKRKQLVQQN
+1284 KKTLINKNKQLIQKN

-1310 HLKRIDGKLTT
+1310 YLKREPNGGLTK
-1321 EARRWFDD
+1321 EARAKFNE
-1329 LIKRGLQP
+1329 LIQQHLMP

-1354 TIYYSEGGSLNQIQ
+1354 AIYYQQGGSLNSVQ

-1378 ANNRLGEPSSIQVDK
+1378 ANNRLGEPLSIQVDK
-1393 FQPGGSARPAG
+1393 FQSGGSTRPAG

-1412 SENSNW
+1412 SENPNW
-1418 YDLMG
+1418 FSLMG
-1423 ENFLNQ
+1423 NEFIQQ
-1429 LYQRLANAKTPQ
+1429 LINKLKSETDPEKRKQLVSRINEMQRNHAALYKT
-1441 EKTNLLNQI
+1441 
-1450 NGFQTAHHGLY
+1450 QTA
-1461 TTQTDLNGDKRQLK
+1461 NGKLK
-1475 TWVNKNEDVEKYQ
+1475 GWVTKDEPTSAYQ
-1488 TDINNAFNFVNQE
+1488 KTINDEFSFVNTD
-1501 GIANATNLGAFT
+1501 GISNATDQGLFT

-1540 RVLGRKGDMT
+1540 RLLGRNGD
-1550 DDQFDYHKN
+1550 
-1559 MFNSLGYE
+1559 FNSDPSMLNTINSGFGEFGYE

-1574 GYYMLKEK
+1574 GYYMLREK

-1587 TVEKPEDNPKVN
+1587 TVEKPEDTPKVD
-1599 PEVEPKKDPN
+1599 PKKDPN
-1609 VTVTPTTENGESP
+1609 VTVSPAPEKTESP
-1622 KQYMGLDA
+1622 KQYIGFDA
-1630 TAVEALPTL
+1630 TAIEALPTL
-1639 LRSLQTNKANL
+1639 FRALQTNKANL
-1650 ELMNSTTAPLH
+1650 ELMNSTNAPLH

-1675 SENYLGALA
+1675 SEDYLGELA

-1708 MQGNQQASDYQL
+1708 MQGNQQASDLQL
-1720 KGALANKQ
+1720 QGAQANKK

-1800 SQAQQKAYM
+1800 SQAQQQAYM

-1814 YKTAYDK
+1814 YKAAYDK
-1821 YTTDTNAVTD
+1821 YTTDTSAVTD
-1831 AISSLLQEQQDQYNL
+1831 AISSILQEQQDQYNL
-1846 ASEGGANMSQFN
+1846 ASEGGADMSQFN

-1945 QYYHIPYQEPW
+1945 QYYHIPYQKPW

-1963 TITQHKDGGTL
+1963 TITQHKEGGTL